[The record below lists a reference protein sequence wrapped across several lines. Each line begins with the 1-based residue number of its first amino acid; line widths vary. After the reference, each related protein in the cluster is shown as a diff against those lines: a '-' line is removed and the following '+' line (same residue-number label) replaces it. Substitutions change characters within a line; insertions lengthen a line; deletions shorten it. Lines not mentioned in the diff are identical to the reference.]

1 MDEQPSKG
9 DSLKFCSQC
18 GETVEH
24 KVPSGDN
31 RLRYICVGCDTVH
44 YQNPNVVVGTIPI
57 YVDQEHGVR
66 VLLCRRNIEPRH
78 GFWTLPAGFLENDE
92 TSSEGAHRETIEE
105 SCANIDNLSIYR
117 VFNVSHANQIH
128 MFFRANMLNDSFSTT
143 SESSEVRLF
152 SFDEIPWG
160 ELAFP
165 TVHKALLDLVDD
177 HIDGQFA
184 MQMID
189 VEESYWR
196 QMKSPVK

>member
-18 GETVEH
+18 GESVEY

-31 RLRYICVGCDTVH
+31 RLRFICVGCDIVH
-44 YQNPNVVVGTIPI
+44 YQNPNVVVGTIPL
-57 YVDQEHGVR
+57 YADQESGVR

-92 TSSEGAHRETIEE
+92 TSSEGAQRETIEE

-117 VFNVSHANQIH
+117 VFNVAHANQIH

-165 TVHKALLDLVDD
+165 TVHKALIDLVDD
-177 HIDGQFA
+177 HVDGQFA

-196 QMKSPVK
+196 QMKAPVK